1 MEEKKKVWIRGRKGC
16 GKEIVKILEGLGA
29 TNPLKMACEDEDT
42 IYFIDH
48 KNRIFCVLAG
58 SEAESIIM
66 DNYREIKLPRQE
78 WKDGDILAFN
88 KYPGCYAVFKRF
100 CEDHC
105 FEAYFLIDHN
115 EVHSEIHFN
124 ITASVEPYHLANAK
138 ERRDAFRACTSML
151 RNLFKVDKE
160 AGK

>member
-29 TNPLKMACEDEDT
+29 EAKGINCNEGDCV
-42 IYFIDH
+42 YFINHNNEID
-48 KNRIFCVLAG
+48 CVPGFSTELAQV
-58 SEAESIIM
+58 IM
-66 DNYREIKLPRQE
+66 DNYREIELSAEQ
-78 WKDGDILAFN
+78 WKDGDVLAFN

-151 RNLFKVDKE
+151 RNLFAVDKE

>member
-1 MEEKKKVWIRGRKGC
+1 MEEKQKVFIRGRKGR
-16 GKEIVKILEGLGA
+16 GDEIKGILEGLGA
-29 TNPLKMACEDEDT
+29 EAAGISCNDGDC
-42 IYFIDH
+42 IYFIGH
-48 KNRIFCVLAG
+48 ENGICVTYIY
-58 SEAESIIM
+58 SEQAQVIM
-66 DNYREIKLPRQE
+66 DNYREVELPAEQ

-124 ITASVEPYHLANAK
+124 ITASVAPYHLANAK

-151 RNLFKVDKE
+151 RNLFKMDE
-160 AGK
+160 ETGK

>member
-1 MEEKKKVWIRGRKGC
+1 MEEKKKVFIRGRKGF
-16 GKEIVKILEGLGA
+16 GNEIKKILKGLGA
-29 TNPLKMACEDEDT
+29 KVCGLDFNEDDC
-42 IYFIDH
+42 IYFINHENGIDVT
-48 KNRIFCVLAG
+48 FSD
-58 SEAESIIM
+58 SEIAQIIM
-66 DNYREIKLPRQE
+66 DNYREIKLPAEQ
-78 WKDGDILAFN
+78 WKDGDVLAFN

-115 EVHSEIHFN
+115 EVRSEIHFN

-138 ERRDAFRACTSML
+138 ERRDAFRVCTSML
-151 RNLFKVDKE
+151 RNLFEVDKE

>member
-29 TNPLKMACEDEDT
+29 TNPLEMACEDEDT

-78 WKDGDILAFN
+78 WKDGDVLICD
-88 KYPGCYAVFKRF
+88 KWPGQCAVFKKYR
-100 CEDHC
+100 EDGV
-105 FEAYFLIDHN
+105 FETYLTFDDYGI
-115 EVHSEIHFN
+115 SFN
-124 ITASVEPYHLANAK
+124 ATAPVEFYHLASGKELEDAAK
-138 ERRDAFRACTSML
+138 MSITLARKMFVVSNKLE
-151 RNLFKVDKE
+151 KK
-160 AGK
+160 

>member
-1 MEEKKKVWIRGRKGC
+1 MEEKKKVWIRGRKGR
-16 GKEIVKILEGLGA
+16 GNEIKGILKGLGA
-29 TNPLKMACEDEDT
+29 EAKGLNCNEDDC

-48 KNRIFCVLAG
+48 ENGIDVTFTDSELAQV
-58 SEAESIIM
+58 IM
-66 DNYREIKLPRQE
+66 DNYREIELPAEQ
-78 WKDGDILAFN
+78 WKDGDILAFS

-115 EVHSEIHFN
+115 EVRNEIHFN

-151 RNLFKVDKE
+151 RNLFAVDKE
-160 AGK
+160 AEK

>member
-1 MEEKKKVWIRGRKGC
+1 MEEKKKVWIKGRKGC
-16 GKEIVKILEGLGA
+16 GKEIKKILKGLGA
-29 TNPLKMACEDEDT
+29 KVFGLDCDEDDC

-48 KNRIFCVLAG
+48 ENGIGVTFWD
-58 SEAESIIM
+58 SETARVIM
-66 DNYREIKLPRQE
+66 DNYREIELPQQH

-100 CEDHC
+100 VEDHC

-115 EVHSEIHFN
+115 EVHFN
-124 ITASVEPYHLANAK
+124 ITASEMPYHLASAR

-151 RNLFKVDKE
+151 RNLFKMDE
-160 AGK
+160 ETGK